1 MVAERFY
8 NRLIDR
14 LVSTISYYSPM
25 TLVFIV
31 TSVVILLS
39 VLSVYLLSFLF
50 NEEYNIFMLTLS
62 IVLPLMLTPL
72 IVLILL
78 RSTKYLKYYKEHLN
92 KEIESC
98 REKDLIL
105 FEQARFALMGEMLA
119 NISHQWKQPLN
130 TINLAIISSKTS
142 AEITPTMERHFDIME
157 DNVNYLANTIDDFMS
172 FFDKKIYSEIRP
184 LEDIMREVQ
193 SIIGVHIKNNKIM
206 CSMQK
211 EHKQGEILIASSIS
225 QVILNLLNNAKD
237 AFDQEALEK
246 KIDLKF
252 VVNKNS
258 VEIICC
264 DNGKGVASEIKE
276 RIFDPY
282 FTTKSKTQGTGI
294 GLYMSRQIVQK
305 VFGGEIE
312 LNPKNRHKPEGMQ
325 TCFYIKLPYSQNCV
339 HKEEKVWN

>member
-1 MVAERFY
+1 V
-8 NRLIDR
+8 
-14 LVSTISYYSPM
+14 
-25 TLVFIV
+25 TLVV
-31 TSVVILLS
+31 LLLS
-39 VLSVYLLSFLF
+39 ILSVYLLTLVFG
-50 NEEYNIFMLTLS
+50 EEYTSFVFALS
-62 IVLPLMLTPL
+62 FILPLMLTPL
-72 IVLILL
+72 IVSLLL

-92 KEIESC
+92 KEVESC

-142 AEITPTMERHFDIME
+142 MEISPTMERYFDIME

-184 LEDIMREVQ
+184 LEDIIREVQ
-193 SIIGVHIKNNKIM
+193 SIIGVHIKNNKIL
-206 CSMQK
+206 CDIQR
-211 EHKQGEILIASSIS
+211 ELKQGEIHLTSSIS
-225 QVILNLLNNAKD
+225 QVILNLLNNSKD
-237 AFDQEALEK
+237 AFAKDTREK
-246 KIDLKF
+246 KIELKF

-264 DNGKGVASEIKE
+264 DNGIGVAPEIKE

-312 LNPKNRHKPEGMQ
+312 VNPKNRYIPQGMS
-325 TCFYIKLPYSQNCV
+325 TCFYIKLPYSKNCV
-339 HKEEKVWN
+339 HKEEQ

>member
-1 MVAERFY
+1 MVAEGLY

-14 LVSTISYYSPM
+14 LVSKISYYSP
-25 TLVFIV
+25 
-31 TSVVILLS
+31 TSLTIIATFVVLLLS
-39 VLSVYLLSFLF
+39 IGSVYLLSLVAQERYTFF
-50 NEEYNIFMLTLS
+50 IFILS
-62 IVLPLMLTPL
+62 VILPLMLTPL
-72 IVLILL
+72 IVSLLL
-78 RSTKYLKYYKEHLN
+78 RSTKYLKYYKEHLHQ
-92 KEIESC
+92 EIESC

-142 AEITPTMERHFDIME
+142 TEITPTMERYFDIME

-184 LEDIMREVQ
+184 LEDIIREVQ
-193 SIIGVHIKNNKIM
+193 SIMGVHIKNNRIV
-206 CSMQK
+206 CDIQR
-211 EHKQGEILIASSIS
+211 EYTLGEIKIASSIS
-225 QVILNLLNNAKD
+225 QVILNLINNAKD
-237 AFDQEALEK
+237 AFAKDALEK
-246 KIDLKF
+246 KIHLKF
-252 VVNKNS
+252 VINANS

-264 DNGKGVASEIKE
+264 DNGEGVAPEIKE

-294 GLYMSRQIVQK
+294 GLYMSRQIIQK

-312 LNPKNRHKPEGMQ
+312 VNPKNRQKLQGMS
-325 TCFYIKLPYSQNCV
+325 TCFYIKLPYSKNCV
-339 HKEEKVWN
+339 RKEEK